1 MRILIVLCFSLLLV
15 PATLAQAGE
24 NKSDLRVKV
33 DSIIQYQI
41 GYVIDSTT
49 NVIPRYEW
57 DSTQHRGMFPS
68 FSSFSPNPMTLIIM
82 NGKLME
88 IDALNTYSLS
98 EVAKISI
105 HSKHDTTAIALYGI
119 RAINGVIHIELKE

>member
-1 MRILIVLCFSLLLV
+1 MRILIVLCFSLPLV

-24 NKSDLRVKV
+24 SKSDLRIKV

-49 NVIPRYEW
+49 NVIPHYEW

-82 NGKLME
+82 NGIME
-88 IDALNTYSLS
+88 IDGLNTYSLAA
-98 EVAKISI
+98 VAKISVY
-105 HSKHDTTAIALYGI
+105 SKHDRIAIALYGI